1 MTHQS
6 LGPAA
11 GGTAGRGLEFDRL
24 GGSIGHEL
32 NRPTTETQ
40 ATSTAPTRKC
50 SHCGEPL
57 HPSARS
63 DARFCSAAHRRAHS
77 RQASIAARA
86 PRARVITAGH
96 APKAAPATYTAIV
109 PELHPGM
116 YRLKRAD
123 GSFSDMVNL
132 TRAKDALDQ
141 MLRGQP

>member
-40 ATSTAPTRKC
+40 ATSAAPTRKC

-123 GSFSDMVNL
+123 GSLSDMVNL
-132 TRAKDALDQ
+132 TRAKDALAE
-141 MLRGQP
+141 MRGRRP